1 MKNRNL
7 PLKIA
12 TVCFLLS
19 FGQAN
24 AQDFKT
30 IIQSHIAAKSDFMKP
45 DLKSFEIINEDFST
59 SMKGDVVKIQQSYN
73 GIPIYNAIGTAL
85 IKDKKINYFD
95 DNFAKNYTTIAKP
108 ASATA
113 NTSIFA
119 NTAQALGLKNAVQYQ
134 LIGIKD
140 EEKEG
145 VANVRNR
152 LIYFQTENNDLKLCY
167 EFVFE
172 EKGTSNYWA
181 ILADA
186 STGQI
191 LNKENLTLSCNFRH
205 DAYSHDYSAH
215 LPAGFTEDFSADENK
230 LIGPAALAPSN
241 ASYRVFALPLES
253 PNHGSRTLVS

>member
-152 LIYFQTENNDLKLCY
+152 LIYFQTENNDLKLSL
-167 EFVFE
+167 VF
-172 EKGTSNYWA
+172 
-181 ILADA
+181 
-186 STGQI
+186 
-191 LNKENLTLSCNFRH
+191 NL
-205 DAYSHDYSAH
+205 
-215 LPAGFTEDFSADENK
+215 
-230 LIGPAALAPSN
+230 
-241 ASYRVFALPLES
+241 
-253 PNHGSRTLVS
+253 

>member
-85 IKDKKINYFD
+85 IKDKKIITNEHKFQTNLTDKQRGKLFD
-95 DNFAKNYTTIAKP
+95 LLVKNKFISNGSNKDSFIWAFGGEKQPKKFEQIEWIDTPEKQP
-108 ASATA
+108 N
-113 NTSIFA
+113 NT
-119 NTAQALGLKNAVQYQ
+119 NMRTLYELLYLLEEGVKNPKNAYNYEA
-134 LIGIKD
+134 INFCFK
-140 EEKEG
+140 
-145 VANVRNR
+145 
-152 LIYFQTENNDLKLCY
+152 DLKDIRNKNPYGIMNDTPRKKLLK
-167 EFVFE
+167 EIVDQVT
-172 EKGTSNYWA
+172 EK
-181 ILADA
+181 
-186 STGQI
+186 Q
-191 LNKENLTLSCNFRH
+191 K
-205 DAYSHDYSAH
+205 
-215 LPAGFTEDFSADENK
+215 K
-230 LIGPAALAPSN
+230 
-241 ASYRVFALPLES
+241 
-253 PNHGSRTLVS
+253 